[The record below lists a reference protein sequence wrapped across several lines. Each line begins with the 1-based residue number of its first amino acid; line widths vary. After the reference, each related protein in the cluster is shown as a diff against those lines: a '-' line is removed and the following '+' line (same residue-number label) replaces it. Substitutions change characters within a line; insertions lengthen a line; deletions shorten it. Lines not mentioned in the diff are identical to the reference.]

1 LALPERLTAAL
12 LPAALSFKA
21 GTDLLNH
28 AAVPQR
34 LKPAIRMTIA
44 AALAHGLLLS
54 AAMLIS
60 APP

>member
-34 LKPAIRMTIA
+34 LEPAIRMTIA

-54 AAMLIS
+54 AAMLAS
-60 APP
+60 ALP